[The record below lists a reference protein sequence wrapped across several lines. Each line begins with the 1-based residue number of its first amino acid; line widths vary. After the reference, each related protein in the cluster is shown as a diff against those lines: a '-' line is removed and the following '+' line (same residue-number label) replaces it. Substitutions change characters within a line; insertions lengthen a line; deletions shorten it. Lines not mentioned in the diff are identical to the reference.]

1 MSRVRLRTAISLDGF
16 SAGPNQSKDHP
27 LGEGG
32 PALHTWAFGTR
43 AMRRH
48 LGLPSAEE
56 GETGPSD
63 DVLVAAIAGAG
74 ATVMGRNMFGP
85 VRGAWDSQPAWNGWW
100 GEEPPFHHPVF
111 VLTHHPRAPLSL
123 KGTTF
128 HFVTDGLATA
138 LARAREAAGG
148 QDVIIGGGAQLA
160 QQCLKAGV
168 VDDLLLHQVPVLL
181 GAGERFFEGVT
192 DLHGL
197 VFKGLVAAP
206 GVTHLR
212 FAR

>member
-16 SAGPNQSKDHP
+16 SAGPNQSKANP

-32 PALHTWAFGTR
+32 TQLHTWAFVTR
-43 AMRRH
+43 AFRAH
-48 LGLPSAEE
+48 LGLPSADQ
-56 GETGPSD
+56 GETGPSH

-74 ATVMGRNMFGP
+74 ATIMGRNMFGP
-85 VRGAWDSQPAWNGWW
+85 VRGAWDVRAPWNGWW

-111 VLTHHPRAPLSL
+111 VLTHHPRAPLAL

-128 HFVTDGLATA
+128 HFVTDGLASA
-138 LARAREAAGG
+138 LAQAREAAGSL
-148 QDVIIGGGAQLA
+148 DVIVGGGAKLA
-160 QQCLKAGV
+160 QECLKAGV
-168 VDDLLLHQVPVLL
+168 VDDLLLHQVPLLL
-181 GAGERFFEGVT
+181 GAGERFFDGVT

-197 VFKGLVAAP
+197 ELKGLVTAP